1 MRFCLY
7 KVAVTADAEKAFMM
21 VLVEEGDRFVLRFLW
36 VNDINED
43 KIKIRLL
50 EFTRVVFEVY
60 SNLYLLSP

>member
-7 KVAVTADAEKAFMM
+7 QVAVTADAEKAFMM
-21 VLVEEGDRFVLRFLW
+21 VSVEEGDRFVLRFLW